1 MSQLIFAIPSKGRL
15 QEQTLE
21 TLARAGLTL
30 TQDGGARVYGARIA
44 ALGNAEVRLMASSEI
59 VAGLRDGEIHAGV
72 TGADVLREADPDLA
86 RIALIKPLGFGRA
99 DLVVAAPQSWLDCR
113 TMADL
118 EAVCADFHAR
128 HHRRLRVATKY
139 IALAHRFFDEH
150 GLDDY
155 RLIESA
161 GATEGAPANG
171 AAEVIVDITTTG
183 QTLKDNFLRPLDD
196 GLILKSEAHLAASRG
211 AAWDEG
217 ALGSFEKLIA
227 ALDGEA
233 AKNSAFDAF
242 LKGVTA

>member
-1 MSQLIFAIPSKGRL
+1 
-15 QEQTLE
+15 
-21 TLARAGLTL
+21 
-30 TQDGGARVYGARIA
+30 
-44 ALGNAEVRLMASSEI
+44 MASSEI

-72 TGADVLREADPDLA
+72 TGADVLREADPGLT

-99 DLVVAAPQSWLDCR
+99 DLVVAVPQSWLDCW

-118 EAVCADFHAR
+118 SAICADFHAR

-139 IALAHRFFDEH
+139 IAIAHLFFDQH

-196 GLILKSEAHLAASRG
+196 GLILKSEAHLALSRG
-211 AAWDEG
+211 AAWDDS
-217 ALGSFEKLIA
+217 AIGSFGKLIA
-227 ALDGEA
+227 ALEGNES
-233 AKNSAFDAF
+233 KNTAFDVF